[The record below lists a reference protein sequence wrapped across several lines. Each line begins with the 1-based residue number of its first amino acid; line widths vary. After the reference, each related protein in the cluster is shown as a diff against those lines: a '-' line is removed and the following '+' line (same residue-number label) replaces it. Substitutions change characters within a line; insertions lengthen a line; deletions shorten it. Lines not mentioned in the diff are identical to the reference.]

1 MSSRDFHIEEDIM
14 TEPQSGIS
22 YSALIVEALT
32 RYRDRA
38 AFIQGDRSVSY
49 AEAADRTSRIRRV
62 LEGTASRKGSCIGA
76 LSVNSPDVWMVQ
88 AAICLSGATYTG
100 LHPLGSVD
108 DHMQLCE
115 DAEIDILVVHPK
127 FADIGAQIVARAA
140 GVKHLL
146 TLGPADVGEDLLASC
161 SKVRPEAL
169 TRGDADE
176 EDIGWLQYTGGTTG
190 RPKAAMISH
199 RAMVQEVFSLTASWR
214 LPLDPRTLIATPIT
228 HAGVLPIL
236 PTLLRGG
243 TVVLQAGFD
252 PEKWLA
258 AVEAHRI
265 NYVLTIP
272 TVLYALLDHGGLDR
286 FDLSSLETVVYCA
299 SPMSPSRIDEAQ
311 QAFGPTL
318 LQGYGQTECV
328 GMATSLLPSEH
339 DPANWTSCGRAVA
352 GALVEVLD
360 EDGQPVPNGTVGEL
374 CVRSRAV
381 MSGYW
386 KRPAETAEVL
396 RNGWLRTGDMAF
408 RSDAGFFH
416 IVDRKKD
423 MVISGGFNVYPRE
436 IEDVLA
442 DDPSVSMVA
451 VIGVPDP
458 KWGEAVKA
466 FVVPRPGATPDA
478 AALIASVRQRK
489 GPHHA
494 PKSIEVVDQ
503 LPMTTVGKVDK
514 KVLRATYWAGQ
525 ERAVH

>member
-1 MSSRDFHIEEDIM
+1 MSDLDFDHQEVIM

-22 YSALIVEALT
+22 YSALIVEALN
-32 RYRDRA
+32 RHSDRT
-38 AFIQGDRSVSY
+38 AFIQDDCSVSY
-49 AEAADRTSRIRRV
+49 AEAADTTSRIRRV
-62 LEGTASRKGSCIGA
+62 LEGKGSANGSCVGA
-76 LSVNSPDVWMVQ
+76 LSVNSPEVWMVQ
-88 AAICLSGATYTG
+88 AAICLTGAMYTG

-108 DHMQLCE
+108 DHIELCR
-115 DAEIDILVVHPK
+115 DAEVDILIVHPK
-127 FADIGAQIVARAA
+127 FAELGAQIVAQATN
-140 GVKHLL
+140 VKHLL
-146 TLGPADVGEDLLASC
+146 TLGPADVGEDLLALCAQVDSE
-161 SKVRPEAL
+161 PL
-169 TRGDADE
+169 TRGGADE
-176 EDIGWLQYTGGTTG
+176 EDIAWLQYTGGTTG

-199 RAMVQEVFSLTASWR
+199 RAMVQEVYSLTASWR

-252 PEKWLA
+252 AEQWLA
-258 AVEAHRI
+258 AVQAHRI
-265 NYVLTIP
+265 NYVFTIP

-286 FDLSSLETVVYCA
+286 FDLSSLETVVYGA

-311 QAFGPTL
+311 KAFGPTL

-360 EDGQPVPNGTVGEL
+360 EDGQTVPDGTVGEL

-423 MVISGGFNVYPRE
+423 MVVSGGFNVYPRE

-442 DDPSVSMVA
+442 DDPTVSMVA

-466 FVVPRPGATPDA
+466 FVVPRPGATPDI
-478 AALIASVRQRK
+478 AALMASVKQRK
-489 GPHHA
+489 GPHYA

-503 LPMTTVGKVDK
+503 LPMTKVGKIDK
-514 KVLRATYWAGQ
+514 KVLRATYWAGL
-525 ERAVH
+525 ERAVN

>member
-1 MSSRDFHIEEDIM
+1 M

-22 YSALIVEALT
+22 YSALIVDALT
-32 RYRDRA
+32 RHHDRT
-38 AFIQGDRSVSY
+38 AFIQGDCRVSY
-49 AEAADRTSRIRRV
+49 AEAADKTSRIRGV
-62 LEGTASRKGSCIGA
+62 LEGMGSTKGSCVGA
-76 LSVNSPDVWMVQ
+76 LSPNSPDVWMVH
-88 AAICLSGATYTG
+88 AAICLTGAMYTG

-108 DHMQLCE
+108 DHVELCQ
-115 DAEIDILVVHPK
+115 DAEVDILIVHPK
-127 FADIGAQIVARAA
+127 FAALGAQIVARATN
-140 GVKHLL
+140 VKHLL
-146 TLGPADVGEDLLASC
+146 TLGPADVGEDLLALC
-161 SKVRPEAL
+161 SQVEPETLSRDNAE
-169 TRGDADE
+169 E
-176 EDIGWLQYTGGTTG
+176 EDIAWLQYTGGTTG

-199 RAMVQEVFSLTASWR
+199 RAMVQQVFSLTASWR

-243 TVVLQAGFD
+243 TVVLQAGFNA
-252 PEKWLA
+252 EEWLA
-258 AVEAHRI
+258 AVQAHRI
-265 NYVLTIP
+265 NYVFTIP

-286 FDLSSLETVVYCA
+286 FDLSSLETVVYGA

-328 GMATSLLPSEH
+328 GTATSLLPSEH
-339 DPANWTSCGRAVA
+339 DPENRTSCGRAVA
-352 GALVEVLD
+352 GALVAVLD
-360 EDGQPVPNGTVGEL
+360 EDGQPVPDGTVGEL
-374 CVRSRAV
+374 CLRSRAV

-466 FVVPRPGATPDA
+466 FVVPRPGATPDT
-478 AALIASVRQRK
+478 AALMASVKQRK

-503 LPMTTVGKVDK
+503 LPLTKVGKVDK
-514 KVLRATYWAGQ
+514 KVLRATYWAGL
-525 ERAVH
+525 ERAVN

>member
-1 MSSRDFHIEEDIM
+1 MF
-14 TEPQSGIS
+14 EPQSGIS

-32 RYRDRA
+32 RNRERT
-38 AFIQGDRSVSY
+38 AFISGDCQVSY
-49 AEAADRTSRIRRV
+49 AEAADRTSRIRQV
-62 LEGTASRKGSCIGA
+62 LEARGSAKGSCIGA
-76 LSVNSPDVWMVQ
+76 LSVSTPDVWMVQ
-88 AAICLSGATYTG
+88 AAICLSGAMYTG
-100 LHPLGSVD
+100 LHPMGSVD
-108 DHMQLCE
+108 DHIELCR
-115 DAEIDILVVHPK
+115 DAEVDILVVHPK
-127 FADIGAQIVARAA
+127 FAEIGAQIVARAD

-146 TLGPADVGEDLLASC
+146 TLGPADVGEDLLALC
-161 SKVRPEAL
+161 ADVQPETL
-169 TRGDADE
+169 TRGTADE
-176 EDIGWLQYTGGTTG
+176 EDIAWLQYTGGTTG

-243 TVVLQAGFD
+243 TVVLQPSFD
-252 PEKWLA
+252 PEGWLA
-258 AVEAHRI
+258 AVQTHRI
-265 NYVLTIP
+265 NYVFTIP
-272 TVLYALLDHGGLDR
+272 TLLYALLDHGGLDR
-286 FDLSSLETVVYCA
+286 FDLTSLETVVYGA

-311 QAFGPTL
+311 EAFGRTL

-339 DPANWTSCGRAVA
+339 DPANRTSCGRAVA
-352 GALVEVLD
+352 GALVEVTD
-360 EDGQPVPNGTVGEL
+360 EDGNPVPNGTVGEI

-396 RNGWLRTGDMAF
+396 RNGWLRTGDMAY
-408 RSDAGFFH
+408 RNDAGYFH
-416 IVDRKKD
+416 IVDRKKG

-442 DDPSVSMVA
+442 DDPSVSMAA

-466 FVVPRPGATPDA
+466 FVVPRPGATPDTD
-478 AALIASVRQRK
+478 ALIASVRQRK

-494 PKSIEVVDQ
+494 PKSIEVVDE
-503 LPMTTVGKVDK
+503 LPLTKVGKVDK
-514 KVLRATYWAGQ
+514 KVLRATYWADL
-525 ERAVH
+525 ERAVN

>member
-1 MSSRDFHIEEDIM
+1 M

-32 RYRDRA
+32 RHRDRT
-38 AFIQGDRSVSY
+38 AFIQGDCRVSY

-62 LEGTASRKGSCIGA
+62 LEDKGSAKGSCIGA

-88 AAICLSGATYTG
+88 AAICLSGAMYTG

-108 DHMQLCE
+108 DHVQLCE
-115 DAEIDILVVHPK
+115 DAEVDILVVHPK
-127 FADIGAQIVARAA
+127 FADIGAQIVARATT
-140 GVKHLL
+140 VKHLL
-146 TLGPADVGEDLLASC
+146 TLGPADVGEDLLALC

-169 TRGDADE
+169 TRGNADE
-176 EDIGWLQYTGGTTG
+176 EDIAWLQYTGGTTG

-243 TVVLQAGFD
+243 TVVLQAAFD
-252 PEKWLA
+252 AEQWLA

-265 NYVLTIP
+265 NYVFTIP

-286 FDLSSLETVVYCA
+286 FDLSSLETVVYGA

-311 QAFGPTL
+311 KAFGPTL

-374 CVRSRAV
+374 CVRSRGV
-381 MSGYW
+381 MPGTGSGRS
-386 KRPAETAEVL
+386 RPP
-396 RNGWLRTGDMAF
+396 R
-408 RSDAGFFH
+408 RSD
-416 IVDRKKD
+416 
-423 MVISGGFNVYPRE
+423 SGGFTRATSPPKRRGLLHDRGPQEGHDRQRSLQRLSPRGRGR
-436 IEDVLA
+436 A
-442 DDPSVSMVA
+442 RHPPGS
-451 VIGVPDP
+451 
-458 KWGEAVKA
+458 
-466 FVVPRPGATPDA
+466 RPGCGDRRSRRQVGRGGQGGGRPPARRRLDPHE
-478 AALIASVRQRK
+478 LIASVRERK
-489 GPHHA
+489 GPHYA

-503 LPMTTVGKVDK
+503 LPLTKVGKIDK
-514 KVLRATYWAGQ
+514 KVLRATYWAGL
-525 ERAVH
+525 ERAVN

>member
-1 MSSRDFHIEEDIM
+1 MSSRDRHLEEGIK

-32 RYRDRA
+32 RHRDRT
-38 AFIQGDRSVSY
+38 AFIQDECRVSY
-49 AEAADRTSRIRRV
+49 AEAADTTSRIRRV
-62 LEGTASRKGSCIGA
+62 LEGLGSAKGSCVGA
-76 LSVNSPDVWMVQ
+76 LSVNSPEVWMVQ
-88 AAICLSGATYTG
+88 AAICLTGAMYTG

-108 DHMQLCE
+108 DHVDLCA

-127 FADIGAQIVARAA
+127 FAAIGAAIVARSPN
-140 GVKHLL
+140 VKHLL
-146 TLGPADVGEDLLASC
+146 TLGPADVGEDLLALSAQ
-161 SKVRPEAL
+161 VAAEPL
-169 TRGDADE
+169 TRGSAEE
-176 EDIGWLQYTGGTTG
+176 EDIAWLQYTGGTTG

-252 PEKWLA
+252 VEKWPA
-258 AVEAHRI
+258 AVQTHRI
-265 NYVLTIP
+265 NYVFTIP
-272 TVLYALLDHGGLDR
+272 TVLYALLDHGGLER
-286 FDLSSLETVVYCA
+286 FDLSSLETVVYGA

-311 QAFGPTL
+311 QALGPTL

-339 DPANWTSCGRAVA
+339 DPENRTSCGRAVA
-352 GALVEVLD
+352 GALVDVLD

-442 DDPSVSMVA
+442 DDPSVSMAA

-466 FVVPRPGATPDA
+466 FVVPRPGANPDTD
-478 AALIASVRQRK
+478 ALIATVRARK
-489 GPHHA
+489 GPHYA

-503 LPMTTVGKVDK
+503 LPLTKVGKIDK
-514 KVLRATYWAGQ
+514 KVLRATYWAAL
-525 ERAVH
+525 ERAVN

>member
-1 MSSRDFHIEEDIM
+1 M
-14 TEPQSGIS
+14 TEPQTGIS

-32 RYRDRA
+32 RHRDRT
-38 AFIQGDRSVSY
+38 AFIQEDSRVSY
-49 AEAADRTSRIRRV
+49 AEAADTTSRIRRV
-62 LEGTASRKGSCIGA
+62 LEAKGSAKGSCVGA
-76 LSVNSPDVWMVQ
+76 LSGNSPEVWMVQ
-88 AAICLSGATYTG
+88 AAICLSGAMYTG

-108 DHMQLCE
+108 DHVQLCE
-115 DAEIDILVVHPK
+115 DAEIDILIVHPK
-127 FADIGAQIVARAA
+127 FAEIGAQIAARAA
-140 GVKHLL
+140 TVKHLL
-146 TLGPADVGEDLLASC
+146 TLGPAEVGEDLLALC
-161 SKVRPEAL
+161 RNVLPETL
-169 TRGDADE
+169 TRGDAEE
-176 EDIGWLQYTGGTTG
+176 EDIAWLQYTGGTTG

-199 RAMVQEVFSLTASWR
+199 RAMVQQVFSLSASWR

-243 TVVLQAGFD
+243 TVVLQAGFNA
-252 PEKWLA
+252 EQWLT
-258 AVEAHRI
+258 AVAAHRI
-265 NYVLTIP
+265 NYVFTIP
-272 TVLYALLDHGGLDR
+272 TVLYALLDHGGLGR
-286 FDLSSLETVVYCA
+286 FDLSSLETVVYGA

-339 DPANWTSCGRAVA
+339 DSENRTSCGRAVA
-352 GALVEVLD
+352 GSLVEVLD
-360 EDGQPVPNGTVGEL
+360 EDGQPVPDGTVGEL

-396 RNGWLRTGDMAF
+396 RDGWLRTGDMAF
-408 RSDAGFFH
+408 RSDTGFFH

-442 DDPSVSMVA
+442 DDPSVSMAA

-466 FVVPRPGATPDA
+466 FVVPRPGATPDP
-478 AALIASVRQRK
+478 AALIASVRAAKRPAPRPEVHRGGRRATPDQSRK
-489 GPHHA
+489 GRQEGA
-494 PKSIEVVDQ
+494 ARQ
-503 LPMTTVGKVDK
+503 LLG
-514 KVLRATYWAGQ
+514 RSRESGQ
-525 ERAVH
+525 LT

>member
-1 MSSRDFHIEEDIM
+1 MSSHDLHIQEETM
-14 TEPQSGIS
+14 TEPHNGIS

-32 RYRDRA
+32 RHRDRT
-38 AFIQGDRSVSY
+38 AFIQGDSRVSY
-49 AEAADRTSRIRRV
+49 ADAAETTSRIRRV
-62 LEGTASRKGSCIGA
+62 LQEKGSAKGSCVGA
-76 LSVNSPDVWMVQ
+76 LSANSPEVWMVQ
-88 AAICLSGATYTG
+88 AAICLSGAMYTG

-108 DHMQLCE
+108 DHVQLCE

-127 FADIGAQIVARAA
+127 FADIGAQIVARAST
-140 GVKHLL
+140 VKHLL
-146 TLGPADVGEDLLASC
+146 TLGPADVGEDLLVLC

-169 TRGDADE
+169 TRGNAEE
-176 EDIGWLQYTGGTTG
+176 EDIAWLQYTGGTTG

-252 PEKWLA
+252 PQQWLA
-258 AVEAHRI
+258 AVQTHRI
-265 NYVLTIP
+265 NFVFTIP
-272 TVLYALLDHGGLDR
+272 TVLYTLLDHGGLDQ
-286 FDLSSLETVVYCA
+286 FDLSSLETVVYGA

-339 DPANWTSCGRAVA
+339 DPENRTSCGRAVA
-352 GALVEVLD
+352 GALVDVLD
-360 EDGQPVPNGTVGEL
+360 EDGHPVPNGTVGEL

-396 RNGWLRTGDMAF
+396 RDGWLRTGDMAF

-466 FVVPRPGATPDA
+466 FVVPRPGATPDT
-478 AALIASVRQRK
+478 AALMASVKQRK
-489 GPHHA
+489 GPHYA

-503 LPMTTVGKVDK
+503 LPLTKVGKIDK
-514 KVLRATYWAGQ
+514 KVLRATYWAGLD
-525 ERAVH
+525 RAVN

>member
-1 MSSRDFHIEEDIM
+1 M
-14 TEPQSGIS
+14 TQPHTGIS

-32 RYRDRA
+32 RHHDRT
-38 AFIQGDRSVSY
+38 AFIQGDSRVSY
-49 AEAADRTSRIRRV
+49 AEAADMTSRIRRV
-62 LEGTASRKGSCIGA
+62 LQDKGIANGDCVGA

-88 AAICLSGATYTG
+88 AAICLTGAMYTG

-108 DHMQLCE
+108 DHVELCR
-115 DAEIDILVVHPK
+115 DAEVDILIVHPK
-127 FADIGAQIVARAA
+127 FADVGAQIVAQAA
-140 GVKHLL
+140 NVMHLF
-146 TLGPADVGEDLLASC
+146 TLGPANVGEDLLALC
-161 SKVRPEAL
+161 GQVGPETL
-169 TRGDADE
+169 SPGDARE
-176 EDIGWLQYTGGTTG
+176 EDIAWLQYTGGTTG

-199 RAMVQEVFSLTASWR
+199 RAMVQTVFSLNASWR
-214 LPLDPRTLIATPIT
+214 LPVDPRTLIATPIT
-228 HAGVLPIL
+228 HAGVLPVL

-252 PEKWLA
+252 AEHWLA
-258 AVEAHRI
+258 AVQHHRI
-265 NYVLTIP
+265 NYVFTIP
-272 TVLYALLDHGGLDR
+272 TMLYALLDHGGLDR
-286 FDLSSLETVVYCA
+286 FDLSSLETVVYGA

-311 QAFGPTL
+311 KAFGPNL

-339 DPANWTSCGRAVA
+339 DLENRTSCGRAVA
-352 GALVEVLD
+352 GAVVDVLD

-374 CVRSRAV
+374 CVRGRSV

-396 RNGWLRTGDMAF
+396 CNGWLRTGDMAL
-408 RSDAGFFH
+408 RSDKGFFH

-442 DDPSVSMVA
+442 DDPSVSMAA

-466 FVVPRPGATPDA
+466 FVVPRPGATPDTD
-478 AALIASVRQRK
+478 ALIASVKARK
-489 GPHHA
+489 GPHCA
-494 PKSIEVVDQ
+494 PKSIEVVDR
-503 LPMTTVGKVDK
+503 LPLTKVGKIDK
-514 KVLRATYWAGQ
+514 KVLRATYWAGL
-525 ERAVH
+525 ERAVN

>member
-1 MSSRDFHIEEDIM
+1 M

-32 RYRDRA
+32 RHPRRA
-38 AFIQGDRSVSY
+38 AFVQDDRSVSY

-62 LEGTASRKGSCIGA
+62 LEDKGSAKGSCIGA

-88 AAICLSGATYTG
+88 AAICLSGAMYTG
-100 LHPLGSVD
+100 LHPLGSID
-108 DHMQLCE
+108 DHVDLCE

-127 FADIGAQIVARAA
+127 FAEIGAAIVARAT

-146 TLGPADVGEDLLASC
+146 TLGPAEVGEDLLALSAQ
-161 SKVRPEAL
+161 VAPEAL
-169 TRGDADE
+169 ARGVAEE
-176 EDIGWLQYTGGTTG
+176 EDIAWLQYTGGTTG

-258 AVEAHRI
+258 AVEFHRI
-265 NYVLTIP
+265 NYVFTIP
-272 TVLYALLDHGGLDR
+272 TLLYALLDHGGLDR
-286 FDLSSLETVVYCA
+286 FDLSSLETVVYGA
-299 SPMSPSRIDEAQ
+299 SPMSPTRIDEAQ
-311 QAFGPTL
+311 QVFGQTL

-339 DPANWTSCGRAVA
+339 DPENRTSCGRAVA
-352 GALVEVLD
+352 GALVEILD
-360 EDGQPVPNGTVGEL
+360 EDGHPVPTGTVGEM
-374 CVRSRAV
+374 CVRSRGV

-386 KRPAETAEVL
+386 KRPDETAEVL
-396 RNGWLRTGDMAF
+396 RDGWLRTGDMAF
-408 RSDAGFFH
+408 RSEAGFFH

-442 DDPSVSMVA
+442 DDPSVSVAA

-466 FVVPRPGATPDA
+466 FVVARPGATPDTD
-478 AALIASVRQRK
+478 ALMASVRARK

-503 LPMTTVGKVDK
+503 LPMTKVGKIDK
-514 KVLRATYWAGQ
+514 KVLRATYWADL
-525 ERAVH
+525 ERAVN

>member
-1 MSSRDFHIEEDIM
+1 MSSRDLPIEEEIM
-14 TEPQSGIS
+14 TEPHSGIS
-22 YSALIVEALT
+22 YSTLIVEALT
-32 RYRDRA
+32 RHPGRT
-38 AFIQGDRSVSY
+38 AFIQGDSVVSY
-49 AEAADRTSRIRRV
+49 AEAADKTSRIRRV
-62 LEGTASRKGSCIGA
+62 LEGRGSTKGSCVGA
-76 LSVNSPDVWMVQ
+76 LSSNSPEVWMVQ
-88 AAICLSGATYTG
+88 AAICLSGAMYTG

-108 DHMQLCE
+108 DHVQLCD
-115 DAEIDILVVHPK
+115 DAEVDILVVHPK
-127 FADIGAQIVARAA
+127 FAEVGAQIVARATT
-140 GVKHLL
+140 VKHLL
-146 TLGPADVGEDLLASC
+146 TLGPADVGEDLLALC
-161 SKVRPEAL
+161 AQVAPEAL
-169 TRGDADE
+169 TRGDAEE
-176 EDIGWLQYTGGTTG
+176 EDIAWLQYTGGTTG

-243 TVVLQAGFD
+243 TVVLQAGFNA
-252 PEKWLA
+252 EQWLA
-258 AVEAHRI
+258 AVQTHRI
-265 NYVLTIP
+265 NYVFTIP
-272 TVLYALLDHGGLDR
+272 TVLYALLDHSGLER
-286 FDLSSLETVVYCA
+286 FDLSSLETVVYGA

-311 QAFGPTL
+311 QALGPTL

-339 DPANWTSCGRAVA
+339 DPENRTSCGRAVA
-352 GALVEVLD
+352 GALVDVLD

-466 FVVPRPGATPDA
+466 FVVPRPGARPDTD
-478 AALIASVRQRK
+478 ALIASVRARK
-489 GPHHA
+489 GPHYA

-503 LPMTTVGKVDK
+503 LPLTKVGKVDK
-514 KVLRATYWAGQ
+514 KVLRATYWAGL

>member
-1 MSSRDFHIEEDIM
+1 M
-14 TEPQSGIS
+14 TEPHSGIS

-32 RYRDRA
+32 RHPERT
-38 AFIQGDRSVSY
+38 AFIQGDSIVSY
-49 AEAADRTSRIRRV
+49 AEAADKTSRIRRV
-62 LEGTASRKGSCIGA
+62 LEGMGSTKGSCVGA
-76 LSVNSPDVWMVQ
+76 LSSNSPEVWMVQ
-88 AAICLSGATYTG
+88 AAICLTGAMYTG

-108 DHMQLCE
+108 DHVQLCE
-115 DAEIDILVVHPK
+115 DAEVDILIVHPK
-127 FADIGAQIVARAA
+127 FAEVGAQIVARATN
-140 GVKHLL
+140 VKHLL
-146 TLGPADVGEDLLASC
+146 TLGPADVGEDLLALC
-161 SKVRPEAL
+161 SQVGPETL
-169 TRGDADE
+169 RRGNAEE
-176 EDIGWLQYTGGTTG
+176 EDIAWLQYTGGTTG

-199 RAMVQEVFSLTASWR
+199 RAMVQQVFSLTASWR

-252 PEKWLA
+252 PQQWLA

-265 NYVLTIP
+265 NYVFTIP

-286 FDLSSLETVVYCA
+286 FDLSSLETVVYGA

-311 QAFGPTL
+311 QALGPTL

-339 DPANWTSCGRAVA
+339 DPANRTSCGRAVA
-352 GALVEVLD
+352 GALVDVVD
-360 EDGQPVPNGTVGEL
+360 EDGQPVPDGTVGEL

-466 FVVPRPGATPDA
+466 FVVPRPGATPDTD
-478 AALIASVRQRK
+478 ALIASVRARK
-489 GPHHA
+489 GPHYA

-503 LPMTTVGKVDK
+503 LPLTKVGKVDK
-514 KVLRATYWAGQ
+514 KVLRATYWAGL

>member
-1 MSSRDFHIEEDIM
+1 MA
-14 TEPQSGIS
+14 EPHSGIS

-32 RYRDRA
+32 RHRDRT
-38 AFIQGDRSVSY
+38 AFIQGDCRVSY
-49 AEAADRTSRIRRV
+49 AEAADRDESDPQGAGRQGQREGQLHRCAQRQFSRRLDGPGRDLPQRR
-62 LEGTASRKGSCIGA
+62 
-76 LSVNSPDVWMVQ
+76 DVHR
-88 AAICLSGATYTG
+88 A

-108 DHMQLCE
+108 DHVQLCD
-115 DAEIDILVVHPK
+115 DAEVDILVVHPK
-127 FADIGAQIVARAA
+127 FADIGAQIVARATT
-140 GVKHLL
+140 VKHLL
-146 TLGPADVGEDLLASC
+146 TLGPADVGEDLLALC

-169 TRGDADE
+169 TRGNADE
-176 EDIGWLQYTGGTTG
+176 EDIAWLQYTGGTTG

-252 PEKWLA
+252 PEQWLA

-265 NYVLTIP
+265 NYVFTIP

-286 FDLSSLETVVYCA
+286 FDLSSLETVVYGA

-360 EDGQPVPNGTVGEL
+360 EEGQPVPNGNGRRTL
-374 CVRSRAV
+374 RAV
-381 MSGYW
+381 TWGDV
-386 KRPAETAEVL
+386 RVLEAAGGDRRGPAQ
-396 RNGWLRTGDMAF
+396 R
-408 RSDAGFFH
+408 
-416 IVDRKKD
+416 
-423 MVISGGFNVYPRE
+423 
-436 IEDVLA
+436 LA
-442 DDPSVSMVA
+442 SNR
-451 VIGVPDP
+451 GH
-458 KWGEAVKA
+458 G
-466 FVVPRPGATPDA
+466 
-478 AALIASVRQRK
+478 
-489 GPHHA
+489 
-494 PKSIEVVDQ
+494 
-503 LPMTTVGKVDK
+503 LP
-514 KVLRATYWAGQ
+514 
-525 ERAVH
+525 

>member
-1 MSSRDFHIEEDIM
+1 M
-14 TEPQSGIS
+14 TEPHSGIS

-32 RYRDRA
+32 RHRDRT
-38 AFIQGDRSVSY
+38 AFIQGDCRVSY
-49 AEAADRTSRIRRV
+49 AEAADKTSRIRRV
-62 LEGTASRKGSCIGA
+62 LEDMGSTKGSCVGA
-76 LSVNSPDVWMVQ
+76 LSLNSPDVWMVQ
-88 AAICLSGATYTG
+88 AAICLSGAMYTG

-108 DHMQLCE
+108 DHVELCRGRRGRHSHRPSQVRRSRRP
-115 DAEIDILVVHPK
+115 DRRPGHQRQASAHV
-127 FADIGAQIVARAA
+127 GARRTSARTCWRCAA
-140 GVKHLL
+140 QV
-146 TLGPADVGEDLLASC
+146 E
-161 SKVRPEAL
+161 PETL
-169 TRGDADE
+169 TRGDAEE
-176 EDIGWLQYTGGTTG
+176 EDIAWLQYTGGTTG

-252 PEKWLA
+252 AEQWLA
-258 AVEAHRI
+258 AVQTHRI
-265 NYVLTIP
+265 NYVFTIP

-286 FDLSSLETVVYCA
+286 FDLSSLETVVYGA

-339 DPANWTSCGRAVA
+339 DPENRTSCGRAVA
-352 GALVEVLD
+352 GALVDVLD

-466 FVVPRPGATPDA
+466 FVVPRPGATPDT
-478 AALIASVRQRK
+478 AALMASVKQRK
-489 GPHHA
+489 GPHYA

-503 LPMTTVGKVDK
+503 LPLTKVGKIDK
-514 KVLRATYWAGQ
+514 KVLRATYWAGL
-525 ERAVH
+525 ERAVN